1 MLKHWRKVVLVLAL
15 LAYSGSFWIWAS
27 YDFALEKEIC
37 EKATDGTNYNC
48 AAYNIGLIALWKIGE
63 AFSNGSFITALITA
77 IATCFIGYFTYTLK
91 ESTDKLWLASEKQTA
106 VAKESADAAKAAV
119 HTASEGNTLTR
130 EIFIAEQRPWLLWR
144 FPPTSSIIKVGE
156 QINVRITAEIEN
168 IGKTPALNVT
178 YFGKLYFPGK
188 DEAIMAQGISFY
200 AENLRQALQYQ
211 FSLAHILPTEKI
223 PVSFSPHGI
232 NIASLPSDRE
242 FVLCLAFHAKYE
254 FSGRLRQVAEIGA
267 VYSLYPVG
275 AEKITFSAGD
285 FRQAHKSITLQEFPG
300 VRRIT

>member
-1 MLKHWRKVVLVLAL
+1 MLRPSTTRVVVGVLSGMAL
-15 LAYSGSFWIWAS
+15 LLIAAWLSGSTGQ
-27 YDFALEKEIC
+27 IC
-37 EKATDGTNYNC
+37 EQHNQANGQNNCGPYSLPIYLLVESGTFFNFYG
-48 AAYNIGLIALWKIGE
+48 AA
-63 AFSNGSFITALITA
+63 ITA
-77 IATCFIGYFTYTLK
+77 IATIAIAGFTYTLK
-91 ESTDKLWLASEKQTA
+91 RSTDRLWESGEKQIIVT
-106 VAKESADAAKAAV
+106 KESADAAKSAAN
-119 HTASEGNTLTR
+119 TAAEGNVLTR

-144 FPPTSSIIKVGE
+144 FPPTSSIIKIGE

-178 YFGKLYFPGK
+178 YFDKLYFTGK

-223 PVSFSPHGI
+223 PISFSPHGI
-232 NIASLPSDRE
+232 KIASLPSDRE

-275 AEKITFSAGD
+275 AEKITFNASD
-285 FRQAHKSITLQEFPG
+285 FRQTHKSITLQEFSG